1 MAPRKTKA
9 PRRKIARRKPVRR
22 QKATARVNTN
32 NPNNASCVE
41 LINDVVL
48 SHNTPYIFSK
58 AGITGVRASSFA
70 TNFAFYRI
78 AKITYVHR
86 PYFDTF
92 SPGLIAGVPAG
103 NPITVPQLYW
113 QMNRQGD
120 APATFDGDYLRS
132 LGSKPLRFDDKNI
145 TVSYKPNMLM
155 VAQDNAG
162 NNASQVKLTPW
173 LSTDERPGDGTF
185 TLSTAEHYGHLLFI
199 DSAASAV
206 GQVGVMDIQIHYEFK
221 GPRAPTQ
228 STVDAL
234 TAPVQTL
241 KF

>member
-1 MAPRKTKA
+1 MPPKSKKSYKPKSRPARKTKA
-9 PRRKIARRKPVRR
+9 A
-22 QKATARVNTN
+22 ARVNTN

-48 SHNTPYIFSK
+48 SHNVPYIFSK

-92 SPGLIAGVPAG
+92 SPALTAGVPVG

-120 APATFDGDYLRS
+120 APAVFDGDYLRS

-162 NNASQVKLTPW
+162 NNASQVKMTPW
-173 LSTDERPGDGTF
+173 LSTDEAPGNTVF
-185 TLSTAEHYGHLLFI
+185 ALSTAEHYGHLLYI
-199 DSAASAV
+199 DAAAAAP

-221 GPRAPTQ
+221 GPRAPAQATTD
-228 STVDAL
+228 SLA
-234 TAPVQTL
+234 APVQAI

>member
-1 MAPRKTKA
+1 MPPRKA
-9 PRRKIARRKPVRR
+9 ARKPSKKTYKKK
-22 QKATARVNTN
+22 QSSLARVNTN

-41 LINDVVL
+41 LINDVLL
-48 SHNTPYIFSK
+48 SHNVPYIFSK

-92 SPGLIAGVPAG
+92 SPGLVAATPSG
-103 NPITVPQLYW
+103 NPLTVPQLYW

-120 APATFDGDYLRS
+120 APASFDGDYLRS
-132 LGSKPLRFDDKNI
+132 LGSKPIRFDDKNI

-162 NNASQVKLTPW
+162 NNASQVKMTPW
-173 LSTDERPGDGTF
+173 LSTDEAPATGTF
-185 TLSTAEHYGHLLFI
+185 TLSTAEHYGHLLYI
-199 DSAASAV
+199 DAAASAP
-206 GQVGVMDIQIHYEFK
+206 GQVGVMDVQIHYEFK

-228 STVDAL
+228 TSVDAL
-234 TAPVQTL
+234 AGPVQTMR
-241 KF
+241 F